1 MGVNVTEHKVHMAR
15 ALELAERA
23 RGRVSPNPLVGAVV
37 VRDGIIVGEGW
48 HEGPGEP
55 HAEVMAL
62 GSAGERARDA
72 TLYCTLEPCDHV
84 GRTPACTGVVIQA
97 GVSHVV
103 VAASD
108 PNPIVDGRGFARL
121 RAAGIDVTVGPLEM
135 ESRRLNEA
143 YERHVTT
150 GLPFVT
156 LKMAAS
162 LDGRTAARD
171 GSSKWITGE
180 AARVDVQAFRA
191 MADAIVVG
199 AGTAIAD
206 DPSLTIRD
214 PGYSGPPPLRVVVD
228 AAGRVPTGLRLFD
241 DEAATLVVTTDDV
254 ENERVRAWEAAH
266 AEVEIVER
274 DPSGRVSLPDLL
286 SRLGKREVQSVLV
299 EGGGSLAWGF
309 VQAGCVDRLVLYLAP
324 KLVGGADAPGVLMGD
339 GVASITDALEVDIVS
354 VERVGEDLKVVAD
367 VHRDR

>member
-1 MGVNVTEHKVHMAR
+1 MAK
-15 ALELAERA
+15 RA

-37 VRDGIIVGEGW
+37 VLDGIVVGEGW
-48 HEGPGEP
+48 HEGPGSP

-62 GSAGERARDA
+62 ASAGERARGSV
-72 TLYCTLEPCDHV
+72 LYCTLEPCDHV
-84 GRTPACTGVVIQA
+84 GRTPACTGAVIQA

-103 VAASD
+103 VAAGD
-108 PNPIVDGRGFARL
+108 PNPIVGGRGFARL
-121 RAAGIDVTVGPLEM
+121 RTAGIDITVGPMEL

-150 GLPFVT
+150 GIPFVT

-162 LDGRTAARD
+162 LDGKTAARD
-171 GSSKWITGE
+171 GSSMWITGE
-180 AARVDVQAFRA
+180 AARADVQALRA
-191 MADAIVVG
+191 VADAIVVG

-206 DPSLTIRD
+206 DPSLTVHD

-228 AAGRVPTGLRLFD
+228 ATGRVPTERRLFD
-241 DEAATLVVTTDDV
+241 HSAGTLVATTDDV
-254 ENERVRAWEAAH
+254 QHERIDAWVAAG
-266 AEVEIVER
+266 ADVEIVDR

-286 SRLGKREVQSVLV
+286 ERLGKREVQSVLV

-309 VQAGCVDRLVLYLAP
+309 VQAGCVDRLVLYLAS
-324 KLVGGADAPGVLMGD
+324 KLVGGADAPGVLMGN
-339 GVASITDALEVDIVS
+339 GVASIADAFDVDIVS
-354 VERVGEDLKVVAD
+354 VERLGEDMKVVAD

>member
-1 MGVNVTEHKVHMAR
+1 MTEHQIYMAR
-15 ALELAERA
+15 ALGLAERA

-37 VRDGIIVGEGW
+37 VLDGVVVGEGW
-48 HEGPGEP
+48 HQGPGTP

-62 GSAGERARDA
+62 ASAGERARGA

-84 GRTPACTGVVIQA
+84 GRTPACTGAVIQS
-97 GVSHVV
+97 GVSLV
-103 VAASD
+103 VAAAGD
-108 PNPIVDGRGFARL
+108 PNPVVDGRGFARL
-121 RAAGIDVTVGPLEM
+121 RTAGIDVTVGLLEL

-143 YERHVTT
+143 YERHVVT

-180 AARVDVQAFRA
+180 AARADVQTLRSI
-191 MADAIVVG
+191 ADAIVVG

-206 DPSLTIRD
+206 DPSLTARD
-214 PGYSGPPPLRVVVD
+214 PNYSGPPPLRVVVD
-228 AAGRVPTGLRLFD
+228 ATGRVPTGLRLFD
-241 DEAATLVVTTDDV
+241 HEAETLVATTDDV
-254 ENERVRAWEAAH
+254 DDEQVHAWAA
-266 AEVEIVER
+266 AGADVEIVER

-286 SRLGKREVQSVLV
+286 SRLGKRDVQGVLV

-309 VQAGCVDRLVLYLAP
+309 VQAGCVDRLVLYVAP
-324 KLVGGADAPGVLMGD
+324 KLIGGADAPGMLMGD
-339 GVASITDALEVDIVS
+339 GVASIADALDVDIVS

>member
-1 MGVNVTEHKVHMAR
+1 MTR
-15 ALELAERA
+15 ALELAGRA
-23 RGRVSPNPLVGAVV
+23 RGRVSPNPFVGAVV
-37 VRDGIIVGEGW
+37 VRDGVVVGEGW
-48 HEGPGEP
+48 HEGPGTP

-62 GSAGERARDA
+62 ASAGKHAGGA

-84 GRTPACTGVVIQA
+84 GRTPACTGAVIQA

-103 VAASD
+103 VAAVD

-121 RAAGIDVTVGPLEM
+121 RTAGIDVTVGVLER

-180 AARVDVQAFRA
+180 EARADVQALRA
-191 MADAIVVG
+191 IADAVVVG

-206 DPSLTIRD
+206 DPSLTVRD
-214 PGYSGPPPLRVVVD
+214 PNYSGPPPLRVVVD
-228 AAGRVPTGLRLFD
+228 AKGRVQTQLRLFD
-241 DEAATLVVTTDDV
+241 HEAGTLVATTDDV
-254 ENERVRAWEAAH
+254 DHERIEAWAA
-266 AEVEIVER
+266 AGADVEIVER

-286 SRLGKREVQSVLV
+286 ARLGKRDVQSVLV

-309 VQAGCVDRLVLYLAP
+309 VQAGCVDRLVLYVAP
-324 KLVGGADAPGVLMGD
+324 KLVGGANAPGVLMGD
-339 GVASITDALEVDIVS
+339 GVASIADALDVNIVS
-354 VERVGEDLKVVAD
+354 VERLGEDLKVVAD

>member
-1 MGVNVTEHKVHMAR
+1 VREHQVLMAR

-23 RGRVSPNPLVGAVV
+23 RGRVSPNPLVGALV
-37 VRDGIIVGEGW
+37 VRDGTVMGEGW
-48 HEGPGEP
+48 HEGPGSP

-62 GSAGERARDA
+62 AAAGERARSA

-84 GRTPACTGVVIQA
+84 GRTPACTGAIIKA

-103 VAASD
+103 VAAGD
-108 PNPIVDGRGFARL
+108 PNPIVDGRGFAQL
-121 RAAGIDVTVGPLEM
+121 RTAGIDVTVGPLEM
-135 ESRRLNEA
+135 EARRLNEA

-180 AARVDVQAFRA
+180 AARADVQTLRA
-191 MADAIVVG
+191 SADAIVVG
-199 AGTAIAD
+199 AGTAITD

-214 PGYSGPPPLRVVVD
+214 PSYSGPPPLRVVVD
-228 AAGRVPTGLRLFD
+228 ATGRVPTGLRLFN
-241 DEAATLVVTTDDV
+241 DEAETLVVTTDEV
-254 ENERVRAWEAAH
+254 EDERVDAWEAAS
-266 AEVEIVER
+266 ADVEIVER

-309 VQAGCVDRLVLYLAP
+309 VRAGSVDRLVLYMAP
-324 KLVGGADAPGVLMGD
+324 KLVGGAHAPGVLMGD
-339 GVASITDALEVDIVS
+339 GVACIADALDVDIVS
-354 VERVGEDLKVVAD
+354 VERVGKDLKVVAD